1 MSSEASATVGNAM
14 IGADPRRVYDV
25 EVVSVT
31 DGDDLVV
38 QVNEPG
44 WPEIDGAYWRVR
56 VWGIDAPE
64 WNQPYGREAKMYL
77 ERLCSSGFSLE
88 VIERDVYNRYVGV
101 LRLRSVSRVASGRDT
116 VNRRMVLSGLAYWYR
131 HYAGEETIGL
141 RAAEQEA
148 KQAQRGVWSKPDG
161 GTRPWELRAQRRTA
175 GEPERV
181 DSTDA
186 HQRVPGA
193 QSSERTAADS
203 ELLEK
208 LRELEVHLQK
218 LQETDVLLVEWLQE
232 RDHQDR
238 QEDFRKLREELQAQH
253 LSALQQA
260 REQLEQQHTTALQE
274 LSNSMHRSHRA
285 AIEELRMQLI
295 AQSDVRLG
303 HATAEQPRPRR
314 LWARLRRA
322 LFR

>member
-1 MSSEASATVGNAM
+1 M
-14 IGADPRRVYDV
+14 IRTDPRRIYDV
-25 EVVSVT
+25 QVVSVT

-38 QVNEPG
+38 RVDEPG
-44 WPEIDGAYWRVR
+44 WPEIDGAHWRVR

-64 WNQPYGREAKMYL
+64 WNQPYGREAKAEL
-77 ERLCSSGFSLE
+77 ERLCSNGFSLE
-88 VIERDVYNRYVGV
+88 VIEQDFYHRYVGV
-101 LRLRSVSRVASGRDT
+101 LRFHSANSATSKRDT

-131 HYAGEETIGL
+131 HYAEEETIGL

-148 KQAQRGVWSKPDG
+148 RQARRGVWSESGG
-161 GTRPWELRAQRRTA
+161 GTRPWELRARRSA
-175 GEPERV
+175 VGEPERV
-181 DSTDA
+181 TPIDA
-186 HQRVPGA
+186 HRRVPEA
-193 QSSERTAADS
+193 ESSERAAAGS

-260 REQLEQQHTTALQE
+260 REQLEQQHATALRE
-274 LSNSMHRSHRA
+274 LSNSMHLSHRA
-285 AIEELRMQLI
+285 VVDELRTQLI
-295 AQSDVRLG
+295 AQSDVRLAQAG
-303 HATAEQPRPRR
+303 AMQPHPRR
-314 LWARLRRA
+314 LWTRLRRA
-322 LFR
+322 LFFRR